1 MLFFLGSG
9 DFNDVDDFP
18 SRFAHHSILFSTK
31 RPSSS
36 VYTDSSEDVSSLGD
50 LDDRN
55 QSRYQS
61 QQISKIVEYFER
73 KQTGGMM
80 TATSR
85 NDYCY
90 GKNCRKN
97 FVNLEFQ
104 KNIERFDPTKGSD
117 EENNKIKWD
126 GLEGKFKKSG
136 MGLAQNRLSDEEKSK
151 AYGDNS
157 KVKKF
162 GPQNAAENPYHHDLC
177 RKFEGG
183 CSISDAI
190 RKSKIELLRKSL
202 ERGTLQV
209 PGINPNLSTNSGV
222 SGTSNEK
229 NSTRPLATRLMI
241 CEGAV
246 KSKLPLFDKK

>member
-1 MLFFLGSG
+1 MSGSG
-9 DFNDVDDFP
+9 DFNDLDDLP

-31 RPSSS
+31 RPSSI
-36 VYTDSSEDVSSLGD
+36 YTDSSEDISSLGD

-55 QSRYQS
+55 HSRYQS

-73 KQTGGMM
+73 KQTGV
-80 TATSR
+80 TR
-85 NDYCY
+85 NETYTKY
-90 GKNCRKN
+90 KRN
-97 FVNLEFQ
+97 FNIEFQ
-104 KNIERFDPTKGSD
+104 KNIERFDSSRAD
-117 EENNKIKWD
+117 DNNKIKWE

-136 MGLAQNRLSDEEKSK
+136 MGLTQKLNNSCDYGPKSK
-151 AYGDNS
+151 VLYDVNNF
-157 KVKKF
+157 KLKKF
-162 GPQNAAENPYHHDLC
+162 GPQNAAENSYHHDLAK
-177 RKFEGG
+177 KFEGG

-209 PGINPNLSTNSGV
+209 PGINPHLSNNSGV
-222 SGTSNEK
+222 SGTPNER
-229 NSTRPLATRLMI
+229 NSVRPLATRLMI